1 MNVLNLKARCLR
13 NTIEA
18 EKRRNN
24 PNQEVISELEKELKM
39 TLRELKWK

>member
-18 EKRRNN
+18 EKGRNN
-24 PNQEVISELEKELKM
+24 PNQEVIRELEKELKM

>member
-18 EKRRNN
+18 ERKQEK
-24 PNQEVISELEKELKM
+24 PNEQRINDLEKELKM